1 MKRTNVIVDEEL
13 LEKARIATGERTY
26 SATINKGLELLVQRQ
41 RFQKALERV
50 QELAAE
56 GDFFDREY
64 VTRMWPDVAA
74 ELWPAKR
81 RASAHERRMPA
92 SSKRSGRG
100 PR

>member
-13 LEKARIATGERTY
+13 LEKARAATGERTY
-26 SATINKGLELLVQRQ
+26 SATITKGLELLVQRQ

-64 VTRMWPDVAA
+64 VTRMWPDVASR
-74 ELWPAKR
+74 LWPPQ
-81 RASAHERRMPA
+81 RASAHERRLPTRKA
-92 SSKRSGRG
+92 TRRG
-100 PR
+100 TR